1 MQWRHKDLLDLD
13 TLTAEEIRHIIKTA
27 QPMKEILSR
36 PMKKLPTLR
45 GKNVVL
51 LFYES
56 STRTRTSFETAAKI
70 LGADTTNFSVA
81 VSSVNKGESLL
92 DTAKT
97 LQAMNVDLVI
107 VRHSSSG
114 AAEFLANVLE
124 AGVING
130 GDGQHAHPTQALL
143 DFYTLQEKLGGFE
156 GKKIVIVGDILHS
169 RVARSNVLGLKKL
182 GADVTLVG
190 PPTLLPD
197 EMKYLGVKL
206 SYDLDKE
213 LPGAD
218 AVMALRLQLERQQSG
233 LFPSIREYSK
243 LYGLSLERLKKTGKK
258 TIVMH
263 PGPMNRGVEIMSDLA
278 DSVQSVIEEQVT
290 NGVAVRMALIYLLI
304 GGGTGNV
311 VD

>member
-1 MQWRHKDLLDLD
+1 MNWKHKDLLDLD
-13 TLTAEEIRHIIKTA
+13 ILTAEEIKHILKTA
-27 QPMKEILSR
+27 APMKEILAR
-36 PMKKLPTLR
+36 PNKKLPTLR
-45 GKNVVL
+45 GKSVVM
-51 LFYES
+51 LFYEN

-70 LGADTTNFSVA
+70 LGADTSNIAVA
-81 VSSVNKGESLL
+81 QSSVSKGETLL

-97 LQAMNVDLVI
+97 LQAMKVDLVVI
-107 VRHSSSG
+107 RHGSSG
-114 AAEFLANVLE
+114 AAEFLADELS

-143 DFYTLQEKLGGFE
+143 DFFTMQERLGELQ
-156 GKKIVIVGDILHS
+156 GKKIVIVGDVLHS
-169 RVARSNVLGLKKL
+169 RVVRSNVLGLKKL
-182 GADVTLVG
+182 GAEVVLVG
-190 PPTLLPD
+190 PPTLLPS
-197 EMKYLGVKL
+197 EMNYLGVKT

-233 LFPSIREYSK
+233 LFPSIREYSR
-243 LYGLSLERLKKTGKK
+243 LYGLSLERLKQTGKD
-258 TIVMH
+258 TIIMH
-263 PGPMNRGVEIMSDLA
+263 PGPMNRGVEITSDLA

-304 GGGTGNV
+304 GGTGSV

>member
-1 MQWRHKDLLDLD
+1 MKWKHKDLLDLD
-13 TLTAEEIRHIIKTA
+13 NLTAGEINHILQTA
-27 QPMKEILSR
+27 VPMKEILSR
-36 PMKKLPTLR
+36 PLKKLPTLR
-45 GKNVVL
+45 GKSVVL

-56 STRTRTSFETAAKI
+56 STRTRTSFENAAKI

-81 VSSVNKGESLL
+81 QSSVNKGESLL

-107 VRHSSSG
+107 VRHASSG
-114 AAEFLANVLE
+114 SAEFLANILK

-143 DFYTLQEKLGGFE
+143 DYFTMKERLGSIQ

-182 GADVTLVG
+182 GAEVTLVG
-190 PPTLLPD
+190 PPTLLPP
-197 EMKYLGVKL
+197 EMSYLGVKI
-206 SYDLDKE
+206 SHDLDRE

-233 LFPSIREYSK
+233 LFPSIREYSR
-243 LYGLSLERLKKTGKK
+243 LYGLTRERIKQTGKD

-263 PGPMNRGVEIMSDLA
+263 PGPMNRGVEIASDLA
-278 DSVQSVIEEQVT
+278 DSVQSVIEKQVT

-304 GGGTGNV
+304 GGGTVNA